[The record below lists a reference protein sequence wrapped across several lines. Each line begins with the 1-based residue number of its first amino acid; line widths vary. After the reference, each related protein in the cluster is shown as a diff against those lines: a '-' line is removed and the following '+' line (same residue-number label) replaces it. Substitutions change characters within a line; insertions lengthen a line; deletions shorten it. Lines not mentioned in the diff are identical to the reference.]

1 MESAAASRLGG
12 ALRARRFDR
21 SPSPEHFSSA
31 IEPTNAPAE
40 RVGSVTVEAMMSDS
54 TPVFYGDL
62 RSHERVPL
70 KFSTFIASCKSYLR
84 ESDAVSSSMAVQ
96 EEISKESANLSEPCS
111 TSLSTRDQFYI
122 AQVAIS
128 NDENK
133 QRCPLQTLREDF
145 LTPEFLATKSFSSI
159 NFWMNRAQSRS
170 STHYDPHHNLLCVVA
185 GRKVVVLWPPSAC
198 PFLYPMPV
206 YGEASNHSA
215 VNIENPDYSV
225 HYRAKHSQEYSEKI
239 ILEPGDALFI
249 PEGCALAS
257 AKRDF
262 ETPNLLLR
270 FHQVDSD
277 DLTIAVNF
285 WWKSS
290 IMSNMLEHMDA
301 YYLRRI
307 VSREDWSTRKWH
319 TSFDDINAI
328 LLVNLVS
335 FTGQNEMLRKCSAGE
350 LGAHQSADEYSKG
363 SKEVNTADEVVN
375 HDGTNE
381 NPGLLQQLEPYALQ
395 VLFELISLVH
405 EGVKVVGQETQDHA
419 AEPTTS
425 KDETCEQK
433 GECER
438 IVEENLSLLESD
450 PIANIF
456 LDLEPLEFRKILLAM
471 VHHFPRT
478 VEALVLHML
487 SPVGAEI
494 LTRKFDEMDQLT
506 TKEQQDE
513 FYKLFYSIFED
524 QYAVMDA
531 ILNKKELF
539 AFQAFRNVLD
549 QYLGAHVDRPR

>member
-31 IEPTNAPAE
+31 IEPTNAPAVFHGVVRDWRAFSEWNPLNGGLDYLEE

-249 PEGCALAS
+249 PEGW
-257 AKRDF
+257 
-262 ETPNLLLR
+262 

-307 VSREDWSTRKWH
+307 VSR
-319 TSFDDINAI
+319 
-328 LLVNLVS
+328 LVDKEM
-335 FTGQNEMLRKCSAGE
+335 NEMLRKCSAGE